1 MSDKVKLSIPIG
13 TGHASAMFRL
23 GLKELRELGNL
34 HGSNIAQPT
43 EMGLFGTKTPGE
55 VAAARGVH
63 GPTVENERDS
73 ESHLESRLRQAEDR
87 APEDREPKDLER
99 E

>member
-1 MSDKVKLSIPIG
+1 MSDEVKSSVPIG

-43 EMGLFGTKTPGE
+43 EMGLFGTITPGE

-63 GPTVENERDS
+63 GPSAEIERDS
-73 ESHLESRLRQAEDR
+73 ESHLETRLRQAEDR
-87 APEDREPKDLER
+87 TPEDREPKELER